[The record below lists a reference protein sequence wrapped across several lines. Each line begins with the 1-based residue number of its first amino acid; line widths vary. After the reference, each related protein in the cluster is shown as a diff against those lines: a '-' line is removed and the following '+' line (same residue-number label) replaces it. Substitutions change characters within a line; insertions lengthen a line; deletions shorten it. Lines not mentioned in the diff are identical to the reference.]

1 MKTLEISLISLSALL
16 ILSTMICGMWI
27 HSSVA
32 NQTADSI
39 RFHMQIGVA
48 TVIATVATLTVSF
61 LRVIRM

>member
-1 MKTLEISLISLSALL
+1 MKTLEITLIALSTLL

-39 RFHMQIGVA
+39 RFHMQIGAA
-48 TVIATVATLTVSF
+48 TVIATLVALTVSF

>member
-1 MKTLEISLISLSALL
+1 MKTLEITLIALSTLL

-39 RFHMQIGVA
+39 RFHLQIGIA
-48 TVIATVATLTVSF
+48 TVILTLVTLTVSF
-61 LRVIRM
+61 LRVLRM

>member
-1 MKTLEISLISLSALL
+1 MKTLEVSLIALSTLL

-39 RFHMQIGVA
+39 RFHMQIGAA
-48 TVIATVATLTVSF
+48 TVIATLAALTVSF
-61 LRVIRM
+61 VRVLHM

>member
-1 MKTLEISLISLSALL
+1 MKTLEISLIALSALL
-16 ILSTMICGMWI
+16 IPSTMICGMWI
-27 HSSVA
+27 HSSVT

-48 TVIATVATLTVSF
+48 TVIATLATLTVSF